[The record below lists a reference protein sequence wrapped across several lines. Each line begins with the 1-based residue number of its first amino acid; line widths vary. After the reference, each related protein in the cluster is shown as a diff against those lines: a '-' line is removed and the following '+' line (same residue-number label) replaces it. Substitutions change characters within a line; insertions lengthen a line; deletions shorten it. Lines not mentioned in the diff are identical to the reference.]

1 MSIKLGIYDFFA
13 YMIPGGI
20 AIAAFL
26 FILINHFGLIVDY
39 TQLSATHI
47 LLFGIL
53 SYLCGYVVDAVSGRI
68 WLNFFYPKN
77 HFEKTINE
85 FNERNPFIKVSLKT
99 MDWYI
104 VFTYIKKQSIEIAD
118 TIDKLNAQSK
128 MLKNSGFGSLIFSII
143 LLVEF
148 FYSNYQINN
157 LLLSIACLV
166 IAIILAKQAVKFRTW
181 FYVSIYQ
188 SYVGLI
194 AEPDFLPVK
203 LLSKQKAIPKKK
215 TSL

>member
-26 FILINHFGLIVDY
+26 FVLINRFGLIIDF

-53 SYLCGYVVDAVSGRI
+53 SYLSGYVVDAISGRM
-68 WLNFFYPKN
+68 WLDFFHPKN
-77 HFEKTINE
+77 LFEKTINE
-85 FNERNPFIKVSLKT
+85 FNERNPSIKVSLKE

-104 VFTYIKKQSIEIAD
+104 VFTYIKKQSIDIAD

-128 MLKNSGFGSLIFSII
+128 MLKNSGFGAVIFSII
-143 LLVEF
+143 FLVEF
-148 FYSNYQINN
+148 FSSKYHVNN

-166 IAIILAKQAVKFRTW
+166 VAIILAKQAVKFRSW

-188 SYVGLI
+188 SYVGI
-194 AEPDFLPVK
+194 ISEPEFLPVK
-203 LLSKQKAIPKKK
+203 IIPKAKVTSKK
-215 TSL
+215 KMVS